1 MTMPLLSALVAASSL
16 LCISGYYQ
24 QNKLWVYL
32 FKPLTTVLILI
43 IAGLANTGESS
54 TYQFLIIAA
63 LVFCLIGD
71 VFLMLED
78 KFLQG
83 LGSFFVAHLLFA
95 AAFYSPDN
103 STTPWLAALLAGA
116 GFSIYR
122 YLIPFLGKIKF
133 PVLAYF
139 VVIILMTWC
148 AWERHITQG
157 STATLLVAIATVI
170 FMASD
175 LTIAL
180 DKFRK
185 EFKSAQAIILSTYFM
200 AIWMIAI
207 SPIFRPW

>member
-1 MTMPLLSALVAASSL
+1 MTIPLLSVLVAATSW

-32 FKPLTTVLILI
+32 FKPLTTVLIMI

-54 TYQFLIIAA
+54 TYQTLIITA
-63 LVFCLIGD
+63 LVFCLMGD

-83 LGSFFVAHLLFA
+83 LGSFFVAQLLFS
-95 AAFYSPDN
+95 AAFYGADN
-103 STTPWLAALLAGA
+103 STTPWLIALLAGA
-116 GFSIYR
+116 GISIYGFL
-122 YLIPFLGKIKF
+122 YPFLGKMKF

-139 VVIILMTWC
+139 VVILLMTWC
-148 AWERHITQG
+148 AWERLITQN
-157 STATLLVAIATVI
+157 TTTTLLAAIATVI

-185 EFKSAQAIILSTYFM
+185 SFKSAQAIILSTYFL
-200 AIWMIAI
+200 AIWLIAI
-207 SPIFRPW
+207 SPIFRS